1 MRVELTTSGG
11 LTGRGI
17 GSVRVDGS
25 SATIDGRVT
34 TGLTQAEEARL
45 NRLPIVRTARSPRGG
60 PDAITYTLTIEGE
73 RFIFDDVAAP
83 PECRRWAEVLLAIRE
98 RALDQPSSSI

>member
-17 GSVRVDGS
+17 GSIRVDGRS
-25 SATIDGRVT
+25 VTIDGRVT
-34 TGLTQAEEARL
+34 TELTEAEEARL
-45 NRLPIVRTARSPRGG
+45 NRLPIVRTARSPRGA
-60 PDAITYTLTIEGE
+60 PDAVVYTLTIEGQ
-73 RFIFDDVAAP
+73 RFIFDDLAAP
-83 PECRRWAEVLLAIRE
+83 ADCRRWAEVLLAIRE